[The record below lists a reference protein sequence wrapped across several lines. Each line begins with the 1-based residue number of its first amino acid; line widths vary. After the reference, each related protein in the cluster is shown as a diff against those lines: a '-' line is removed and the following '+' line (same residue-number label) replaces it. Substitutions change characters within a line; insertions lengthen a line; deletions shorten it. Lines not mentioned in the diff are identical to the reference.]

1 MLGFAQTLWID
12 VPDTKNNDCFWERAI
27 KDWGA
32 GGWGSK
38 AEGRFIFTVQLLVL
52 FPFFFANHV
61 HVFHP

>member
-32 GGWGSK
+32 GVWGSK
-38 AEGRFIFTVQLLVL
+38 AEGRFTFRCIAFSTISL
-52 FPFFFANHV
+52 FLC
-61 HVFHP
+61 